1 MVSKGECMDVMQII
15 FVVILSIVAIV
26 LVVVGIQLFLVLR
39 DLRTAI
45 RRVDAGIAQIQNK
58 FNQVVE
64 PLQNLGGAVAGMR
77 AGFKM
82 VETFAQWLH
91 RDKDETKR

>member
-1 MVSKGECMDVMQII
+1 MDIMQII
-15 FVVILSIVAIV
+15 FIVILSIVAIV
-26 LVVVGIQLFLVLR
+26 LVVVGVQLFLVLR

-45 RRVDAGIAQIQNK
+45 RRVDAGIANLQAKIT
-58 FNQVVE
+58 QVVE

-91 RDKDETKR
+91 REKHETKR